1 MIGDNFSV
9 KNNHFSVHRVSFGS
23 THGSMVETLIIDD
36 IPQEEKNF
44 YRQNIMNA
52 TPQAINGKP
61 YGDTK

>member
-1 MIGDNFSV
+1 MESFSDF
-9 KNNHFSVHRVSFGS
+9 HCYRVSFGS

-52 TPQAINGKP
+52 TPQAFNSKNMKP
-61 YGDTK
+61 NADVK